1 MPGKVCKVCGN
12 DQPVTGPTPSPVRHK
27 ENDADDSGEAKPNE
41 ADGPGETI
49 TVKPQNDNEILQTP
63 VKKKEDNEFL
73 SPKPVN
79 T

>member
-1 MPGKVCKVCGN
+1 MPRKVCKVCVRS
-12 DQPVTGPTPSPVRHK
+12 QSVTGPAPPPVSHK

-49 TVKPQNDNEILQTP
+49 TVKPQNDNEILKTP

-73 SPKPVN
+73 SPEPVN